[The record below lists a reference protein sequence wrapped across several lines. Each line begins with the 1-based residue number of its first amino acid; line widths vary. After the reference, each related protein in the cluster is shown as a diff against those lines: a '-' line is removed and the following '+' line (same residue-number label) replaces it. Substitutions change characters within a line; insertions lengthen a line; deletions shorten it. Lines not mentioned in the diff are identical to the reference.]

1 MELVSSNSR
10 ADCEEALRRWKIV
23 QGMFDDFRG
32 SDFMDM
38 GIQQQLVLQKIGK
51 REATKK
57 FLPII
62 NCLFSIFQCATI
74 LIIMINIFYPSAI
87 SLFLFRF
94 D

>member
-1 MELVSSNSR
+1 
-10 ADCEEALRRWKIV
+10 
-23 QGMFDDFRG
+23 
-32 SDFMDM
+32 MDM

-74 LIIMINIFYPSAI
+74 LIIMINIFYPPQFHS
-87 SLFLFRF
+87 SSF
-94 D
+94 DSINKTLVFQKLLKIFQFYIQWVLGN